1 MASLRDGDH
10 SNTPTLHYPNI
21 LLDHHRPAVDVDRLS
36 GHAGK
41 FF

>member
-1 MASLRDGDH
+1 MASLRDGHH
-10 SNTPTLHYPNI
+10 SNTPTLHYPSI
-21 LLDHHRPAVDVDRLS
+21 LLGHHRPTIDVDCLS